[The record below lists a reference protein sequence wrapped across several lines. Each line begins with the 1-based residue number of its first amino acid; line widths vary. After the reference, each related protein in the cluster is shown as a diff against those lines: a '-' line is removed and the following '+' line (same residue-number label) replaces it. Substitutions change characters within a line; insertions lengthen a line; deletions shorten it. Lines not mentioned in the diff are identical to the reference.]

1 MDVWLLGCTWVHV
14 GVGGCWRRVD
24 ACSIC
29 VLVCI
34 REIGAWAAHKSGE
47 QHFDIDYLKFRSHE
61 KLAVV
66 GVARA
71 QICLQKLNT
80 PMQLKNNGRQ

>member
-1 MDVWLLGCTWVHV
+1 M
-14 GVGGCWRRVD
+14 
-24 ACSIC
+24 
-29 VLVCI
+29 
-34 REIGAWAAHKSGE
+34 AAHKRGE
-47 QHFDIDYLKFRSHE
+47 QHFDIDYLRFRSHE

-80 PMQLKNNGRQ
+80 PMQLKNNRRQ